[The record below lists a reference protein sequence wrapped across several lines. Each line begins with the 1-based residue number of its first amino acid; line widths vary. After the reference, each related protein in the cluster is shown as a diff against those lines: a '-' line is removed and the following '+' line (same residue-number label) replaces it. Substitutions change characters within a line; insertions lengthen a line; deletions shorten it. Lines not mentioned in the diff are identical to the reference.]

1 MYHYVSLYDICITMY
16 HFVTFQSLKLKHS
29 LSTLRRWAL
38 GRISRDRRAPLR
50 VGRRGGELGA
60 ISSNHWRPSGV
71 ENRGVRKSERKLLVF
86 WRFLA
91 PFYHWPLGCLLSLHV
106 YRMSCV
112 VCVYCVCVWSRH
124 WAVVTVHTLLVAAIP
139 VGSTWS
145 ASSFWHL
152 QSPSSEITQGHSKQ
166 RRRATHHTGKWSWLH
181 GHALCPNRILRT
193 ACSDGALLPSFSPLE
208 KVPSLCVSGQCRC
221 GWRACWHYRPWNPR
235 CYCGSKCGL
244 GCKSQRLVH
253 RRWKWAAKHTQQECH
268 DLFKFEEMC
277 SELGEWSFV
286 TNCWDLHDRH
296 EQQHCGKPHCG
307 LWKRNLDPG
316 ILPWVWTRQCLWQGV
331 SPILSLWWV
340 AWQHLSW
347 LQQIWLVLRS
357 SISTQGQDRWRW
369 LSCWQGQLQVVHPGR
384 RWQWCCE
391 WGSRWSELA

>member
-1 MYHYVSLYDICITMY
+1 MTQKSPTNEDASDVIVIWFRDAGITY
-16 HFVTFQSLKLKHS
+16 LQDERFQLLTSCYTTVFHCKNFDNLPIQIRPIFDDFSNHFRRNFE
-29 LSTLRRWAL
+29 LSFDELQVGLRRTML
-38 GRISRDRRAPLR
+38 KFPCFFNKRPMRCNST
-50 VGRRGGELGA
+50 
-60 ISSNHWRPSGV
+60 SSNYTRQTCRTLIS
-71 ENRGVRKSERKLLVF
+71 
-86 WRFLA
+86 
-91 PFYHWPLGCLLSLHV
+91 
-106 YRMSCV
+106 
-112 VCVYCVCVWSRH
+112 VWSRH

>member
-1 MYHYVSLYDICITMY
+1 M
-16 HFVTFQSLKLKHS
+16 
-29 LSTLRRWAL
+29 

-71 ENRGVRKSERKLLVF
+71 ENRGVRKSERKSNLQLFVGFLDIFGTILPLATRVF
-86 WRFLA
+86 AAFACLQDV
-91 PFYHWPLGCLLSLHV
+91 LCGLCLL
-106 YRMSCV
+106 
-112 VCVYCVCVWSRH
+112 CVWSRH

-152 QSPSSEITQGHSKQ
+152 QSPSTMHHEITQGHSKQ

-253 RRWKWAAKHTQQECH
+253 RRWK
-268 DLFKFEEMC
+268 
-277 SELGEWSFV
+277 
-286 TNCWDLHDRH
+286 
-296 EQQHCGKPHCG
+296 
-307 LWKRNLDPG
+307 
-316 ILPWVWTRQCLWQGV
+316 
-331 SPILSLWWV
+331 
-340 AWQHLSW
+340 
-347 LQQIWLVLRS
+347 
-357 SISTQGQDRWRW
+357 
-369 LSCWQGQLQVVHPGR
+369 
-384 RWQWCCE
+384 
-391 WGSRWSELA
+391 